1 MSLFRTAAMVALS
14 SLLSLACSSETTP
27 VSVAD
32 GGIDAAPSD
41 AGGDAARLDAAADAP
56 AASFCAGAGA
66 HFFCDD
72 FDVFADPT
80 ATWTSSSAVGGAL
93 LALDTSAKVSP
104 PASARASL
112 PANAAG
118 SSASVA
124 TLRKD
129 VPAGHVV
136 VDAKVRIEDTPLPA
150 AASAQYL
157 SVETASTRFSL
168 VRGDQ
173 MYFSMVN
180 LKSVP
185 IGVPTKVAMALGA
198 FAHVVLD
205 VDFTQTN
212 PTFSLTI
219 DGVKT
224 TGATG
229 FNPGSSSACV
239 VTAGIACTS
248 ASACDVAGASYDDFV
263 IDTK

>member
-1 MSLFRTAAMVALS
+1 MVALS
-14 SLLSLACSSETTP
+14 LVPTLACSSTSTP
-27 VSVAD
+27 VSTGD
-32 GGIDAAPSD
+32 GGGDGAATD
-41 AGGDAARLDAAADAP
+41 AGGDAARPDAAADAS
-56 AASFCAGAGA
+56 AGSFCAGAGA

-72 FDVFADPT
+72 FDVFPDPT
-80 ATWTSSSAVGGAL
+80 ATWTSSSITGGAL
-93 LALDTSAKVSP
+93 LARDTSAKVSS

-118 SSASVA
+118 SSASA
-124 TLRKD
+124 ALLRKD
-129 VPAGHVV
+129 VPAGHVI
-136 VDAKVRIEDTPLPA
+136 VDAKLRIEDTPLPG
-150 AASAQYL
+150 ASSVQYL
-157 SVETASTRFSL
+157 SVETASTRFAL
-168 VRGDQ
+168 VRNDQ

-180 LKSVP
+180 LKSIP
-185 IGVPTKVAMALGA
+185 IGVPTKVAMALGT

-205 VDFTQTN
+205 VDFTPTN

-229 FNPGSSSACV
+229 FNPGSSSSCV

-248 ASACDVAGASYDDFV
+248 SAACDVAGVSYDDVV